1 MRALILLL
9 LFSGQV
15 MASNHGHHEHKAAE
29 AGKRS
34 FTIVNYQYES
44 SRQWL
49 PGMIA
54 AYEGEEIEITLV
66 NDTPS
71 GVHGFAIKDFGVQV
85 NVLKG
90 NPQKVTFTAGKPG
103 IYPIHC
109 HLHPAHVG
117 GQLLILP
124 KPQP

>member
-1 MRALILLL
+1 MKTLIFLLL
-9 LFSGQV
+9 LSTQV
-15 MASNHGHHEHKAAE
+15 MANEHAHHDHKPLE
-29 AGKRS
+29 AGKRT

-49 PGMIA
+49 PGVIA
-54 AYEGEEIEITLV
+54 AYEGEQIEITLI
-66 NDTPS
+66 NDAPS
-71 GVHGFAIKDFGVQV
+71 GVHGFAIKDFDVQV

-90 NPQKVTFTAGKPG
+90 KPQTVSFVAGKPG